1 MRERVKPSVD
11 STEEG
16 RRELARKRVA
26 SDATAARARYELCG
40 IYEGA
45 ARRLGLDRRTAKARA
60 PAHEGGVGVG
70 RAGSRGELDVRQPA
84 HELVEHDAE
93 LEAGEVRAQAEVVAD
108 AERDVRGRAA
118 GHAETAPGRGEGPG
132 GG

>member
-45 ARRLGLDRRTAKARA
+45 ARRLGLDRRTVKARVD
-60 PAHEGGVGVG
+60 PALLD
-70 RAGSRGELDVRQPA
+70 RNRSRPA
-84 HELVEHDAE
+84 S
-93 LEAGEVRAQAEVVAD
+93 R
-108 AERDVRGRAA
+108 
-118 GHAETAPGRGEGPG
+118 
-132 GG
+132 